1 MTDPKNIE
9 KHQFFI
15 CNNCDFKCCKRGDY
29 NRHLGTQKHFRL
41 TNTYP
46 DVIKNIEKKYS
57 CTCGKNYKH
66 KQSLFTHKK
75 KCDFKETCVEISGN
89 VSTSL
94 IKLDDEAVDYKFMFF
109 KLLDENKDFKDL
121 LVKQQEQIGELIP
134 KVGNNNNNTINKNKF
149 NINIFLNEQCK
160 DALNMNE
167 FIKSIEV
174 SLDQLDLTKNKGL
187 TEGLSNVLIENM
199 NKLSLY
205 ERPMHCTD
213 VKRETLYIKDNDSWE
228 KDKDKTKIKKAI
240 KDASNKQFKT
250 MHQWTQENPDFKED
264 DLKKDYFVHMLA
276 NVSKDSAKVDEKIIK
291 KLCSSYNLKDN
302 ISNTDDC

>member
-1 MTDPKNIE
+1 MTDPKNIK
-9 KHQFFI
+9 KHQLFY
-15 CNNCDFKCCKRGDY
+15 CKNCDFKCSKRGDY
-29 NRHLGTQKHFRL
+29 NRHLQTQKHFRL

-46 DVIKNIEKKYS
+46 DVIKNIEKQYS

-75 KCDFKETCVEISGN
+75 KCDFKELCVEISGN

-94 IKLDDEAVDYKFMFF
+94 IKVDDEAVDYKFMFF
-109 KLLDENKDFKDL
+109 KLLEENKDFKDL

-250 MHQWTQENPDFKED
+250 MHQWTLDNPDFKDD

-291 KLCSSYNLKDN
+291 KLCSSYYLKDN
-302 ISNTDDC
+302 IDQE